1 MSKKNYEYVCQNCGA
16 KYGKWAG
23 KCNECG
29 EWNTIEAEVSTQEKY
44 SVVKDDGA
52 VSEFIPLEGSIDLK
66 PRLEVKISELDR
78 VLGGGFVYGSTILI
92 GGDPGIGKSTLL
104 LQVVSKLASQS
115 HSCAY
120 ISGEESIEQIRLHA
134 KRLDIKNAPVKLLAT
149 TNVNDIVRT
158 LESSNNDIEF
168 LVIDSI
174 QTMYL
179 PEIGS
184 APGTVSQ
191 VRASAH
197 ELISVAKRKGI
208 IMVIVGHV
216 TKEGQIA
223 GPKILEH
230 MVDTVLYFEG
240 ERGNNYRILRSVK
253 NRFGNINEIGIFEM
267 SEIGL
272 EEVKNPSSL
281 FISERNFAISGAT
294 IFAGIEGT
302 RPILVEIQALVSK
315 SHMVAPRRAVV
326 GWDLNRLSMMIA
338 VLSTRYGINLSNFEV
353 YLNVVGGLRIIE
365 PAADV
370 AVICSLI
377 SAVKNKPLAK
387 DMIAF
392 GEVGLSGEVRRISNV
407 DARLKEAFKLGFRKF
422 VIPSGSKISISTS
435 GFDIE
440 EISHIKQLQSF
451 FSEEK
456 VV

>member
-1 MSKKNYEYVCQNCGA
+1 MSKKEYAYVCQNCGS
-16 KYGKWAG
+16 KYGKWTG

-29 EWNTIEAEVSTQEKY
+29 EWNTIEAEKVSQDKFSITKN
-44 SVVKDDGA
+44 DGA
-52 VSEFIPLEGSIDLK
+52 VSEFISLKGQISNK
-66 PRLEVKISELDR
+66 PRLESKISELDR
-78 VLGGGFVYGSTILI
+78 VLGGGFVDGSTILI

-104 LQVVSKLASQS
+104 LQVVSALSTNANP
-115 HSCAY
+115 CAY
-120 ISGEESIEQIRLHA
+120 ISGEESIDQIRLHA
-134 KRLDIKNAPVKLLAT
+134 TRLDIKNSPVNLLAT
-149 TNVNDIVRT
+149 TNVSDIVKT
-158 LESSNNDIEF
+158 LESDQSGIKC
-168 LVIDSI
+168 VIIDSI
-174 QTMYL
+174 QTMYI
-179 PEIGS
+179 PDIPS

-197 ELISVAKRKGI
+197 ELISVAKRNGI

-240 ERGNNYRILRSVK
+240 EKGNNYRILRAVK

-267 SEIGL
+267 SEVGL

-281 FISERNFAISGAT
+281 FISERNESVSGST
-294 IFAGIEGT
+294 IFAGLEGT
-302 RPILVEIQALVSK
+302 RPILVEIQALVSR
-315 SHMVAPRRAVV
+315 SHMVSPRRAVV

-338 VLSTRYGINLSNFEV
+338 VLSSRYGINLSNYEV
-353 YLNVVGGLRIIE
+353 YLNVVGGLRVLE

-377 SAVKNKPLAK
+377 SAMKGKPLPK

-392 GEVGLSGEVRRISNV
+392 GEVGLSGEVRRTSNV
-407 DARLKEAFKLGFRKF
+407 DTRLKEAFKLGFKKF
-422 VIPSGSKISISTS
+422 IIPAGSKISINTK

-451 FSEEK
+451 FTQES
-456 VV
+456 V